1 MEERKK
7 IEERKWFTPSEK
19 KFIKSKSNGVCSHC
33 GKPLSDDFTVEHV
46 IPLSKGGSNEIEN
59 IVALCLDCNTK
70 KDSYIYHPMDY
81 YKYLLPNYLDEL
93 IKGQAKYY
101 AKFDWLSPNSLLPED
116 IREFKVDVL
125 IKHDGLKSHKRKN
138 QSVLVPAMTSSIFL
152 KKAVYSDLDEIYKFY
167 LKYAYK
173 YIEPDSLDGVE
184 KTAKVEISD
193 WFDNGAIYYLVDKMN
208 EIKVVLPIKF
218 CGYCDDYEKVRSS
231 ASKQDGVVPTFE
243 TPIVIKEGINYT
255 VATIK
260 AYTYILANLSKRLK
274 TSVYYI
280 MDSCH
285 VNKSAVRANDAI
297 LYMSDCAIGIDSFNE
312 DGLLR
317 KSVFNGRWS
326 YNDEAL
332 LDNVQSLDN
341 IESYMKQESEL
352 KYTQKHTSFEHKQGL
367 DDWFQLTEFDVPRY
381 KEEMRVFARNLARQL
396 GYRSKDSRIEIVSS
410 VNDTKAVVDESVYDV
425 IELPIDEVKLPESV
439 SADISIPSFIKKQV
453 QMNCIKCIEIDE
465 DNNIVAKDIPV
476 LMYLK
481 RLNRKTVKCAIKK
494 KKVFKLT
501 ESELDVLNRE
511 LESFSEE
518 DAEFIKDLF
527 LMQKKN
533 NNIYTKYS
541 IVMNQDCKCI
551 VCGSKFGKENLP
563 YTVLKVPRRLG
574 GESTDD
580 NIIGACKTCR
590 NFIGNLSYSEKLK
603 SLILK
608 EYELAKELNCPIA

>member
-46 IPLSKGGSNEIEN
+46 IPLSKGGSNDMTN
-59 IVALCLDCNTK
+59 IVALCSNCNTE

-101 AKFDWLSPNSLLPED
+101 SKFDWLNTNSLLPED
-116 IREFKVDVL
+116 MREFKVDVL

-173 YIEPDSLDGVE
+173 YIAPESLDGIE
-184 KTAKVEISD
+184 KTVKMEISD

-208 EIKVVLPIKF
+208 EIKVVMPIKF
-218 CGYCDDYEKVRSS
+218 CSYSDDYEKARAE
-231 ASKQDGVVPTFE
+231 ASVQDGVVPTFE
-243 TPIVIKEGINYT
+243 TPIIIKEGVNYT

-260 AYTYILANLSKRLK
+260 AYTYILANLAKRLK

-280 MDSCH
+280 MDSYR

-317 KSVFNGRWS
+317 KSVFNGRWT

-332 LDNVQSLDN
+332 LDNVQSLDS

-352 KYTQKHTSFEHKQGL
+352 KYIQKHTSFEHKQGL
-367 DDWFQLTEFDVPRY
+367 DDWFQLTEFDIPRY
-381 KEEMRVFARNLARQL
+381 KEEMRIFARNLARQL
-396 GYRSKDSRIEIVSS
+396 GYRSKDSRIEIVSAI
-410 VNDTKAVVDESVYDV
+410 NDTKAVVDESVYDV
-425 IELPIDEVKLPESV
+425 IELPIDKICLPDSV
-439 SADISIPSFIKKQV
+439 SGNVSIPSFIKKQV
-453 QMNCIKCIEIDE
+453 QMNCIKYIEIDG
-465 DNNIVAKDIPV
+465 DYTVVPNDVPV

-481 RLNRKTVKCAIKK
+481 QLNRKTIKCSIKK
-494 KKVFKLT
+494 KKVWQLT
-501 ESELDVLNRE
+501 EDEFDVLDRE

-518 DAEFIKDLF
+518 DAKFIKGLYR
-527 LMQKKN
+527 MQKRNDNTYAKH
-533 NNIYTKYS
+533 S
-541 IVMNQDCKCI
+541 IVMNQGCRCF
-551 VCGSKFGKENLP
+551 VCESKFSKENLP

-574 GESTDD
+574 GKSTDD

-590 NFIGNLSYSEKLK
+590 NLIGNLSYSEELK

-608 EYELAKELNCPIA
+608 EYKLAEKMNCPIA